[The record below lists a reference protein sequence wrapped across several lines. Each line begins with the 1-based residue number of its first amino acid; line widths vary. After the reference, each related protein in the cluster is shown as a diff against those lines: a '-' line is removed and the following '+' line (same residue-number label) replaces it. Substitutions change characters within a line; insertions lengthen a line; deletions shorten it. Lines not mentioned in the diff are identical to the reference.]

1 MSATGGRPL
10 PLSRRARRIEVSPT
24 VAMGQRAMALRAL
37 GVALLD
43 FSVGEPDQATP
54 KPIALVA
61 AQAVTDG
68 HTRYTPSAGIPELR
82 AAVAERYRADFGV
95 SFAPSEVVITNGG
108 KHALYLAC
116 QCLLDPGDEVIVPS
130 PFWPTFSDAV
140 KLAGGRPVIV
150 KTREQDGFRLT
161 PALVKK
167 AITRRTKGVIVNTP
181 SNPTG
186 AVIDPDDLLAL
197 GRLAKRHAFLL
208 FYDDT
213 YAHLTFDGPPQPL
226 QRLRDQIGD
235 LLVVLGTSS
244 KSYCMTGWR
253 IGWLLGPKPLA
264 DAATALISHSTQCP
278 TSFAQQG
285 AVAALRGPQQFV
297 KDLLEEYRR
306 RRDFIHGALV
316 GIHGLRCVKPAG
328 SFYVFPNVQGFLG
341 RSVAT
346 SLELAKRLL
355 DEEKIAVVPGEG
367 FSSPGYIRISFARSM
382 EELRVGA
389 ARIRG
394 FLERLARR

>member
-1 MSATGGRPL
+1 MSGAPGRPL
-10 PLSRRARRIEVSPT
+10 PLSRRARRLEVSPT
-24 VAMGQRAMALRAL
+24 VAMGQRAMALRAQ

-43 FSVGEPDQATP
+43 FSVGEPDQTTP
-54 KPIALVA
+54 KAVAQVA
-61 AQAVTDG
+61 AQAVMDG

-95 SFAPSEVVITNGG
+95 SFSPSEVVITNGG

-150 KTREQDGFRLT
+150 KTRERDSFRIT

-167 AITRRTKGVIVNTP
+167 AITKRTKGVIVNTP

-197 GRLAKRHAFLL
+197 GKLAKRHGLVL

-213 YAHLTFDGPPQPL
+213 YAHLTFDGPLQPL
-226 QRLRDQIGD
+226 QRLRDEIGD

-297 KDLLEEYRR
+297 RDLLLEYRR
-306 RRDFIHGALV
+306 RRDFLHAELA
-316 GIHGLRCVKPAG
+316 GIPGLRCVKPAG
-328 SFYVFPNVQGFLG
+328 SFYVFPNVRAFLG
-341 RSVAT
+341 RGAAT
-346 SLELAKRLL
+346 SLDLAKRLL
-355 DEEKIAVVPGEG
+355 DEERIAVVPGEG
-367 FSSPGYIRISFARSM
+367 FSSPGYIRISFARPIA
-382 EELRVGA
+382 ELRVGA

-394 FLERLARR
+394 FLLRLERR

>member
-1 MSATGGRPL
+1 MSARNGHAPA
-10 PLSRRARRIEVSPT
+10 LSRRARRIEVSPT
-24 VAMGQRAMALRAL
+24 VAMGQRAMALRAQ

-43 FSVGEPDQATP
+43 FSVGEPDQTTP
-54 KPIALVA
+54 RAVAHVA
-61 AQAVTDG
+61 AQAVTEG

-95 SFAPSEVVITNGG
+95 SFEPHEVVITNGG
-108 KHALYLAC
+108 KHALYSAC

-150 KTREQDGFRLT
+150 RTRERDGFRVT
-161 PALVKK
+161 PALVKQALTRSTK
-167 AITRRTKGVIVNTP
+167 AVIVNTP

-186 AVIDPDDLLAL
+186 AVIEPEALLAI
-197 GRLAKRHAFLL
+197 GRLARKHRFFLL
-208 FYDDT
+208 YDDT
-213 YAHLTFDGPPQPL
+213 YAHLTFDARPQPL
-226 QRLRDQIGD
+226 QRLRDEIGE

-285 AVAALRGPQQFV
+285 ALAALRGPQQFV

-306 RRDFIHGALV
+306 RRDFLHAELLAIRGV
-316 GIHGLRCVKPAG
+316 RCVKPAG
-328 SFYVFPNVQGFLG
+328 SFYVFPNLKAFLRG
-341 RSVAT
+341 GTAT
-346 SLELAKRLL
+346 TLLLARRLL
-355 DEEKIAVVPGEG
+355 DEQRIAVVPGEG
-367 FSSPGYIRISFARSM
+367 FDCPGYIRISFARGM
-382 EELRVGA
+382 DDLRAGVS
-389 ARIRG
+389 RISG
-394 FLERLARR
+394 FLEGLERE